1 MPGVVAAFGRHDL
14 EVLAKPMQAMNRDPG
29 IEERTLCPLT
39 EEVRFDGEAVAV
51 IVADEPYRAE
61 DAVHGAEAQIVYDG
75 LPPVVDPAD
84 TMDAGAPRV
93 HGDVPGN
100 VAGRFS
106 YSIGDIDAAFHERI
120 DATKSG
126 PTPGEKPEL
135 PPPLLPRGRS
145 GPALVRELSR
155 TRRIAGHSTEVTMTS
170 QSKPWLMRE
179 TRRHWPLMTAYERF
193 EHVVAFMLSM
203 IIAMLIAL
211 ALVQLFVRVV
221 PLLATGALDA
231 LDHEVFQGLF
241 GMVMTLLM
249 RWSSSTPSCVWQCG
263 ARASCR

>member
-100 VAGRFS
+100 VAGTF
-106 YSIGDIDAAFHERI
+106 
-120 DATKSG
+120 
-126 PTPGEKPEL
+126 
-135 PPPLLPRGRS
+135 LL
-145 GPALVRELSR
+145 LD
-155 TRRIAGHSTEVTMTS
+155 
-170 QSKPWLMRE
+170 
-179 TRRHWPLMTAYERF
+179 RRHR
-193 EHVVAFMLSM
+193 
-203 IIAMLIAL
+203 
-211 ALVQLFVRVV
+211 RGV
-221 PLLATGALDA
+221 P
-231 LDHEVFQGLF
+231 
-241 GMVMTLLM
+241 
-249 RWSSSTPSCVWQCG
+249 
-263 ARASCR
+263 